1 MDSNEILS
9 KTVVLVLNKFWVPI
23 NSRTP
28 SEIYPML
35 ATDVATAL
43 DIQGADYLRP
53 VSWAEW
59 LTLPVR
65 VGDNFIHTPRQIIRV
80 PTVVIAVNY
89 SGIPK
94 RRPAFSAKAIRDRDN
109 STCQY
114 TGRKLK
120 PEESNI
126 DHIQPRSRGGKTS
139 WENCVL
145 AAKDVNSKKANL
157 TPGEAGL
164 RLLRTPKAPPALP
177 SVVTIRNSHGIADW
191 DLFLKHK

>member
-1 MDSNEILS
+1 MDSKEILS
-9 KTVVLVLNKFWVPI
+9 KSVVLVLNKFWIAI
-23 NSRTP
+23 NSRTV
-28 SEIYPML
+28 SEIFPMM

-43 DIQGADYLRP
+43 DIHGDENLRP
-53 VSWAEW
+53 VSWEEW
-59 LTLPVR
+59 LTLPIR

-94 RRPAFSAKAIRDRDN
+94 RRPAFSAKAIRDRDAN
-109 STCQY
+109 TCQY

-126 DHIQPRSRGGKTS
+126 EHVTPRSRGGKTS

-145 AAKDVNSKKANL
+145 ADKKINSMKADKM
-157 TPGEAGL
+157 PHEVGL
-164 RLLRTPKAPPALP
+164 KLLRTPKAPPSLP